1 MPRPVGWRQLAPG
14 LAIVV
19 VVTAAVVA
27 VFKYARV
34 GALRGDTVRFYAL
47 TDNLAGL
54 AQGAEVMLGGHRVG
68 RVRAIGFRSAESDS
82 SLRIVITA
90 EILDEYQRYV
100 RRDSY
105 AAIRPAGSLV
115 GAPALMISPG
125 TTAAAALRD
134 RDTLSTRA
142 QADLEAVTSRA
153 AVASRE
159 FPAIIAN
166 VKLLAAQLSG
176 ANSTIGAVITSDAG
190 ATQLSRLARRSARL
204 ASQLSTGDGTVGRA
218 VRGGD
223 AAARARRAAANLDTL
238 RTLLGTESPALGRFR
253 RDSTLLRTVEDL
265 RNEVSIVRALL
276 DEPRGTAGRALH
288 DAAIQR
294 EMRGA
299 EGELAALVADI
310 KARPLRYVT
319 F

>member
-1 MPRPVGWRQLAPG
+1 MPRPVGWQQLAPG
-14 LAIVV
+14 LAII
-19 VVTAAVVA
+19 AVLAVGVAA

-47 TDNLAGL
+47 TDNVAGL

-68 RVRAIGFRSAESDS
+68 RVRAIGFRSAASDS

-90 EILDEYQRYV
+90 EILDEYQRYI

-105 AAIRPAGSLV
+105 AVIRPAGSLV
-115 GAPALMISPG
+115 GAPALMITPG
-125 TTAAAALRD
+125 TNAAAGLRD

-142 QADLEAVTSRA
+142 QTDFEAVTSRA

-166 VKLLAAQLSG
+166 VKLLATQLSG
-176 ANSTIGAVITSDAG
+176 TNSTIGAVITSDAG
-190 ATQLSRLARRSARL
+190 ATQLSQLVRRSARL
-204 ASQLSTGDGTVGRA
+204 ANQLSSGPGTVGRA
-218 VRGGD
+218 ASGD

-238 RTLLGTESPALGRFR
+238 RTLLGAESPALGPFR
-253 RDSTLLRTVEDL
+253 RDSTLLRSVEGL
-265 RNEVSIVRALL
+265 RDEVSIVRALL

-288 DAAIQR
+288 DDAIQR
-294 EMRGA
+294 ELRGA
-299 EGELAALVADI
+299 EAELTALVADI
-310 KARPLRYVT
+310 KARPLRYVA